1 MELTKKNKLFI
12 LSIPLAIAI
21 YLFNLFI
28 FKSDNSFV
36 NDIDET
42 ILNDSV
48 ENNFIELKNNFSL
61 KKFGPQDK
69 NTFNSMKA
77 ITRNPFKDLESSLE
91 AGVNLPN
98 NIKFTGIAQVGRKKG
113 VMVST
118 PLGMDIFYV
127 GQQVSDGF
135 KIILIDIKNAEITLT
150 NGANQTLVKLE
161 QD

>member
-1 MELTKKNKLFI
+1 MELTKKNKFFI
-12 LSIPLAIAI
+12 SSIPLAIAI
-21 YLFNLFI
+21 YLLYLFS
-28 FKSDNSFV
+28 FKSENSFV
-36 NDIDET
+36 DDIDET
-42 ILNDSV
+42 ILNESV
-48 ENNFIELKNNFSL
+48 ENHSIELENNFSL

-77 ITRNPFKDLESSLE
+77 ITRNPFKDLESTLE

-113 VMVST
+113 VMVSS
-118 PLGMDIFYV
+118 PFGMDIFYV

-135 KIILIDIKNAEITLT
+135 KIIFIDIKNAEITLS